1 MWFSVVVTHL
11 SFAWTVYVKSYDCSV
26 LRVATGEYVFNICAL
41 SWFSHLSLSLSV
53 KLFLFF
59 GFSFSFLFCVYCL
72 IRIGV
77 TIPSIPLPPS
87 IIFNKSIIRFRIC
100 IAFFPLSSS
109 SFSNL
114 ICSLTHLFFISA
126 FSLSPLWFWSA
137 RPQKGQARNEG
148 FTPFLESVFI
158 SISSSPFCG
167 IALIPWIVLIYLDG
181 CEYHRSPFHGLV

>member
-77 TIPSIPLPPS
+77 TIPPFL
-87 IIFNKSIIRFRIC
+87 F
-100 IAFFPLSSS
+100 LHL
-109 SFSNL
+109 SFSIKAL
-114 ICSLTHLFFISA
+114 FDFVFASPSSPSHLLLSQISSAHSLTFSLFQH
-126 FSLSPLWFWSA
+126 SLSPLSGFDL
-137 RPQKGQARNEG
+137 RVPKKGKLEMKVLLLSWNL
-148 FTPFLESVFI
+148 FLSVFLLLLFVE
-158 SISSSPFCG
+158 SLWF
-167 IALIPWIVLIYLDG
+167 L
-181 CEYHRSPFHGLV
+181 GLYWFI